1 VIDAIPSQV
10 LVHVLTTLGVAGGST
25 AWGIAYLK
33 EPDGKGVNPQYVT
46 IFDTLPDIQ
55 GYNHRDGEPIQHY
68 TVQIRIRS
76 LVASVGHGMGR
87 GILKALNPSLYNN
100 QWIIMDTTPI
110 LFHAF
115 IVTQGL
121 IQIGEDKSDRP
132 IFTINGKFAL
142 SPQE

>member
-1 VIDAIPSQV
+1 MIDAIPSQV

-68 TVQIRIRS
+68 TVQIRIRED
-76 LVASVGHGMGR
+76 GGDRRGR
-87 GILKALNPSLYNN
+87 PAQRHPVRAR
-100 QWIIMDTTPI
+100 QRDD
-110 LFHAF
+110 
-115 IVTQGL
+115 IV
-121 IQIGEDKSDRP
+121 RR
-132 IFTINGKFAL
+132 
-142 SPQE
+142 